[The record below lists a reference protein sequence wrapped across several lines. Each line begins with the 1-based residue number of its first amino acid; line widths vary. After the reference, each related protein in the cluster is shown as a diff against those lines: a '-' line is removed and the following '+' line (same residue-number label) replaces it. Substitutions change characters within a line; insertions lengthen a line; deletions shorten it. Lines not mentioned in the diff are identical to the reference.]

1 MSRQKAEVK
10 GSAYLEALPLRPGW
24 NNSQGL
30 RRRPLPGSAAAREE
44 MTAIP
49 LQGPDSTRRPLL
61 VIAAIALGL
70 RLAWI
75 FSADVDVTNG
85 FYFDMTWYHGMGQ
98 RIAEGMGLT
107 RLTGAPT
114 AEWPPGYPLALGII
128 FKLTGDSVRAA
139 QLFGALCAAA
149 ACALIYLLGKRLA
162 GQSVG
167 LVAACLLALSPG
179 DIFYAPLLLAEV
191 PFTATLVAACVFFLK
206 VDQQAGEGL
215 PSASGCIG
223 VGIILGAATL
233 VRGASILFF
242 LVFAAIWL
250 LRGIGF
256 ASTLRSTALVCLGLV
271 LTLVPWTVR
280 NQLRM
285 GEPIVLST
293 SLGRTLSHAHSPVE
307 VGGRSLDEL
316 RYRMDF
322 WKRYEHI
329 PQPRREIEIN
339 RAFTQDALKQILEH
353 PFDEIAFVPRRL
365 VNFFRHDHAALEWG
379 RPHVTPGAVSG
390 PRRPLFDSIPDSAF
404 AAVADGYFHLVLIAA
419 AVGVAAIVRGREPR
433 SLLIPLAIAYF
444 TLLHITA
451 FPGEPRYRHPAGP
464 FILIAAAWAFVSAG
478 RTYGHRHNVQDE
490 QDEQGANGE
499 RLQ

>member
-1 MSRQKAEVK
+1 
-10 GSAYLEALPLRPGW
+10 
-24 NNSQGL
+24 
-30 RRRPLPGSAAAREE
+30 
-44 MTAIP
+44 MTASP
-49 LQGPDSTRRPLL
+49 QQEPDSARRPLL
-61 VIAAIALGL
+61 VILAIALGL

-75 FSADVDVTNG
+75 LSADVDVTGG

-128 FKLTGDSVRAA
+128 FKLAGDSVRAA

-149 ACALIYLLGKRLA
+149 TCALVYLLGKRLA
-162 GQSVG
+162 GPSVG

-191 PFTATLVAACVFFLK
+191 PFTAILVAACLVFMN
-206 VDQQAGEGL
+206 VDQQAGEAA
-215 PSASGCIG
+215 PSVSGCIG
-223 VGIILGAATL
+223 VGLILGAATL

-242 LVFAAIWL
+242 FVFAAVWL
-250 LRGIGF
+250 LRGIGL
-256 ASTLRSTALVCLGLV
+256 ASTLRATAMVCLGLA
-271 LTLVPWTVR
+271 LALVPWTVR

-339 RAFTQDALKQILEH
+339 RAFTRDALEQILAH
-353 PFDEIAFVPRRL
+353 PADEIAFVPRRL

-390 PRRPLFDSIPDSAF
+390 PRRPLFDTIPDSAF
-404 AAVADGYFHLVLIAA
+404 AAMADGYFHIVLIAA
-419 AVGVAAIVRGREPR
+419 ALGMVAIVRDREPR
-433 SLLIPLAIAYF
+433 SLLVPIAIAYF

-464 FILIAAAWAFVSAG
+464 FILIAAAWAFVDAG
-478 RTYGHRHNVQDE
+478 RKYRLRDE
-490 QDEQGANGE
+490 ANE
-499 RLQ
+499 EPSQ